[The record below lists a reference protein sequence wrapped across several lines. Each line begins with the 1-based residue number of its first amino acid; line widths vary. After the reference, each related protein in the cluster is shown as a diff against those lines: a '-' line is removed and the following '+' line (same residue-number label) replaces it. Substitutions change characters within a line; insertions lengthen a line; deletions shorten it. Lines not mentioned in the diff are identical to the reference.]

1 MAEEQDSSQEKTEEP
16 TPRRL
21 SKARE
26 DGNVPKSKELNMSL
40 VMIGGVVAMLLF
52 SSSLGQG
59 MLTVGRI
66 GFELRREDLFD
77 AAIMLSKLEAAA
89 QVAAAALAP
98 ILLLLLLSA
107 TLGGIL
113 LSGLNFSAKAL
124 QPKLSNMDP
133 IKGIKRMFSLNAL
146 VEMLKAVAK
155 FSVVAITAL
164 LCLWY
169 IGEDLLGLYL
179 RDAMVAIDSAINLLG
194 WVSVALACSLLF
206 IAAIDVPYQLWD
218 YKKKLKMTMQE
229 LKDEFKDT
237 EGKPEVKR
245 KIRELQMSMAQS
257 RMMSAV
263 PDADV
268 VITNPSHFSVALKY
282 DASGQGAPV
291 VVAKGVD
298 TIAFKIREVATANG
312 VEIVESPPLARAIY
326 HTTNIDAEIP
336 SQLYF
341 AVAQVLAY
349 VFQLQ
354 NFRARRGKR
363 PKPLGEITVPEDM
376 QF

>member
-16 TPRRL
+16 TARRL
-21 SKARE
+21 DKARE

-40 VMIGGVVAMLLF
+40 VMVGGVIAMLF
-52 SSSLGQG
+52 FASSLGQS

-77 AAIMLSKLEAAA
+77 SAMMIAKLEAAA
-89 QVAAAALAP
+89 QIAAAALVP
-98 ILLLLLLSA
+98 ILAILLFSA
-107 TLGGIL
+107 TIGGIL
-113 LSGLNFSAKAL
+113 MSGLNFSGKAI

-146 VEMLKAVAK
+146 VEMLKAIAK
-155 FSVVAITAL
+155 FAVVSITALVSLYFIASDLLALYWRDSVVAI
-164 LCLWY
+164 
-169 IGEDLLGLYL
+169 D
-179 RDAMVAIDSAINLLG
+179 DAMTLLG
-194 WVSVALACSLLF
+194 WVCVALACSLLF

-218 YKKKLKMTMQE
+218 YKKKLKMSLQE
-229 LKDEFKDT
+229 IKDEFKET

-245 KIRELQMSMAQS
+245 KIRELQMAMSQS

-263 PDADV
+263 PEADV
-268 VITNPSHFSVALKY
+268 VITNPTHFAVALKY
-282 DASGQGAPV
+282 DQQGEGAPR

-298 TIAFKIREVATANG
+298 TIAFKIREVAQAND
-312 VEIVESPPLARAIY
+312 VEIVESPALARAIY
-326 HTTNIDAEIP
+326 HTTDIDAEIP
-336 SQLYF
+336 GKLYY
-341 AVAQVLAY
+341 AVAQILAY
-349 VFQLQ
+349 VFQLH

-363 PKPLGEITVPEDM
+363 PNPLGEIEVPEDM

>member
-1 MAEEQDSSQEKTEEP
+1 MAEEQDSSQEKTEDP

-21 SKARE
+21 DKARE

-40 VMIGGVVAMLLF
+40 VMVGGVIAMLLF
-52 SSSLGQG
+52 SSSLGQS

-77 AAIMLSKLEAAA
+77 GAMMIAKLEAAA

-98 ILLLLLLSA
+98 ILAILLLSA

-113 LSGLNFSAKAL
+113 LSGLNFSTKAL
-124 QPKLSNMDP
+124 EPKLSNMDP

-146 VEMLKAVAK
+146 VEMVKAIAK
-155 FSVVAITAL
+155 FLVVAATALFSLWFIGNDLLSLYWSDSVVAIQ
-164 LCLWY
+164 
-169 IGEDLLGLYL
+169 
-179 RDAMVAIDSAINLLG
+179 DAMTLLG
-194 WVSVALACSLLF
+194 WVTIALACSLLF

-229 LKDEFKDT
+229 IKDEFKET

-245 KIRELQMSMAQS
+245 KIRELQMAMAQS

-263 PDADV
+263 PEADV
-268 VITNPSHFSVALKY
+268 VITNPTHFSVALKY
-282 DASGQGAPV
+282 DQSGDGAPV

-312 VEIVESPPLARAIY
+312 VEIVESPALARAIY
-326 HTTNIDAEIP
+326 HTTDIDGEIP
-336 SQLYF
+336 NQLYY

-349 VFQLQ
+349 VFQLH

-363 PKPLGEITVPEDM
+363 PKPLGDISVPEDM

>member
-40 VMIGGVVAMLLF
+40 VMVGGVIAMLMF
-52 SSSLGQG
+52 SSSLGKS
-59 MLTVGRI
+59 MLTVGHI

-77 AAIMLSKLEAAA
+77 SAMMIAKLEAAA

-98 ILLLLLLSA
+98 ILGLLLVSA
-107 TLGGIL
+107 MLGGIL
-113 LSGLNFSAKAL
+113 LSGLNFSSKAL

-146 VEMLKAVAK
+146 VEMVKAIAK
-155 FSVVAITAL
+155 FAVVAITAL
-164 LCLWY
+164 VSLWF
-169 IGEDLLGLYL
+169 IANDLLSLYWSDAVVAIN
-179 RDAMVAIDSAINLLG
+179 DAMTLLG

-218 YKKKLKMTMQE
+218 YNKKLKMTMQE
-229 LKDEFKDT
+229 IKDEFKET

-245 KIRELQMSMAQS
+245 KIRELQMAMAQG

-263 PDADV
+263 PEADV
-268 VITNPSHFSVALKY
+268 VITNPTHFSVALKY
-282 DASGQGAPV
+282 DQSGDGAPIV
-291 VVAKGVD
+291 LAKGVD

-312 VEIVESPPLARAIY
+312 VEIVESPALARAIY
-326 HTTNIDAEIP
+326 HTTDIDAEIP
-336 SQLYF
+336 SQLYY